1 MWRAQGS
8 PLQAGLPL
16 RRAAADRRR
25 HKKTSPGGV
34 AGLVEFAGGNVERSG
49 TGGNVTACTGIQAVA
64 LIAQAAAALAT
75 GTEAMV
81 FRICEA
87 IW

>member
-1 MWRAQGS
+1 M
-8 PLQAGLPL
+8 
-16 RRAAADRRR
+16 
-25 HKKTSPGGV
+25 T
-34 AGLVEFAGGNVERSG
+34 RSG
-49 TGGNVTACTGIQAVA
+49 TEGNVTARTGIQAVA
-64 LIAQAAAALAT
+64 LTSQAAAALAT

>member
-1 MWRAQGS
+1 LFHGSGDLRRPRRTAGATKKPVQAGS
-8 PLQAGLPL
+8 PDWSSLLEEK
-16 RRAAADRRR
+16 R
-25 HKKTSPGGV
+25 K
-34 AGLVEFAGGNVERSG
+34 RSD
-49 TGGNVTACTGIQAVA
+49 TGGNVTAYTGIQAVA